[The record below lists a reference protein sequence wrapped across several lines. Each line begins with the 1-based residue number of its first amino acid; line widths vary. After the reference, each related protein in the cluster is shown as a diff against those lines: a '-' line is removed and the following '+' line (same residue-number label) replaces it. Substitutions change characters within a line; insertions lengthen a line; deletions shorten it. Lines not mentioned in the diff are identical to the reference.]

1 MNATHA
7 EKTVLNTAF
16 SPCPNDTFMFHALL
30 NGRIDTKGLDFVPHL
45 YDIDALN
52 QMAFAK
58 TFDITKLSFYAALKL
73 RDSYT
78 MLDAGNALGFGCGPL
93 LVGLEPEK
101 FSSRSLVAIPG
112 ELTTANLLM
121 RLWEPMIKRTVVD
134 RFDSILQGV
143 ANGCYDA
150 GLIIHE
156 GRFVYPDYGCKKIVD
171 LGEWWEE
178 STGLPIPLGCIA
190 VNNSSQAFE
199 HREKTAMILRD
210 SIQYAFDNPRDADA
224 FVKSHAREMDWG
236 VISRHIELYVNQFS
250 LDLGELGKKAVSTLQ
265 EMAGQA
271 DIL

>member
-1 MNATHA
+1 MTATHP
-7 EKTVLNTAF
+7 EKNVLNTAF

-52 QMAFAK
+52 QMGFSK

-93 LVGLEPEK
+93 LVGLQPEE
-101 FSSRSLVAIPG
+101 FTSESLVAIPG

-121 RLWEPMIKRTVVD
+121 RLWDPRIKRTVVD

-143 ANGCYDA
+143 ANGSYDA

-156 GRFVYPDYGCKKIVD
+156 GRFVYPDHGCKKIVD

-178 STGLPIPLGCIA
+178 TTGLPIPLGCIA
-190 VNNSSQAFE
+190 VNNSSPAFG
-199 HREKTAMILRD
+199 HREEIAMMLKD
-210 SIQYAFDNPRDADA
+210 SIQYAFDHPRDADA
-224 FVKSHAREMDWG
+224 FVKAHAREMDG
-236 VISRHIELYVNQFS
+236 DVISRHIDLYVNDFS
-250 LDLGELGKKAVSTLQ
+250 LALGETGKKAVSTLQ
-265 EMAGQA
+265 EMAWKA